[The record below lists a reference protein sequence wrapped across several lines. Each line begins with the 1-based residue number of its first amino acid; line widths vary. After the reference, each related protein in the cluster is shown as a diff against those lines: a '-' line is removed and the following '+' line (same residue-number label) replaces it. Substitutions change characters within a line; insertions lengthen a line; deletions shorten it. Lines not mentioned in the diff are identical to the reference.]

1 MGEESTHIRGA
12 TIDVDLTGSNQAT
25 PFDRLEE
32 RIDALIERYEQLL
45 GEHNLCGE
53 ELAVR
58 EARILKLKAQL
69 EHSEKKRSEVRSRLD
84 ALIEKLSRFS

>member
-12 TIDVDLTGSNQAT
+12 TINVDSAGTNQAT

-45 GEHNLCGE
+45 GEHNRCGE

-58 EARILKLKAQL
+58 EARIRELEAQL
-69 EHSEKKRSEVRSRLD
+69 EDSEQKRLEVRRRLD
-84 ALIEKLSRFS
+84 ALIEKLGRYS